1 MRGGRERERKRRT
14 PTPSPFSSSQVDDD
28 AQVGAIKA
36 AYRALAKSCHPDVH
50 ADGHDLCILLNE
62 AYETLADDRARAAYN
77 ATLQAALDAAADGY
91 TGEPLSKWMAGKSR
105 GRAVAGETRAVYV
118 DELACIGCQN
128 CIFEAAATFRVE
140 KTHGRARVFA
150 QWIDPEE
157 KIQRSIDS
165 CPVSCIHWVDKG
177 DLPALE
183 HVTQRVLTE
192 RRGVAAMM
200 AGQGAAAADPFA
212 ATAKWVKDRER
223 AAEARA
229 AAAAR
234 EAAASPARQAARA
247 AAADAV
253 RREQYGAFAGF
264 ASVLDAALGGLGAAD
279 YGPPSGGSASSSSYA
294 SSSASDSEGATVGA
308 RRRAG
313 RRARAPANAG
323 GGIVPDDRALVLA
336 PRDTDT

>member
-28 AQVGAIKA
+28 APVGAIKA

-212 ATAKWVKDRER
+212 ATAKWVKDR
-223 AAEARA
+223 APPGGHGARA
-229 AAAAR
+229 RGAPPRGRRRAR
-234 EAAASPARQAARA
+234 GRRVARA
-247 AAADAV
+247 PGGAGGGGRCGAAGAV
-253 RREQYGAFAGF
+253 RRVCGF
-264 ASVLDAALGGLGAAD
+264 R
-279 YGPPSGGSASSSSYA
+279 
-294 SSSASDSEGATVGA
+294 VGA
-308 RRRAG
+308 RRRARRPGRRGLWAAEWWQCVLLLLRVLVRVRLGRRHG
-313 RRARAPANAG
+313 RRAAARGAAGARARQRGRRHRP
-323 GGIVPDDRALVLA
+323 
-336 PRDTDT
+336 